1 MDNQSWWAEQESLT
15 LWIQTKRWS
24 NLFLWITKS
33 IDVKN
38 VCRNAHPLY
47 VCNFKISVQSVW
59 IWLCTLFVPFYI
71 DTGLNI
77 DSYKKD
83 HYVLILKNPWLIF
96 EYSNEVTLETKLRF
110 YSFLRH
116 LQLLI
121 LVNLLLYRK

>member
-15 LWIQTKRWS
+15 LWIQTKRLS

-38 VCRNAHPLY
+38 VCLNAHPLY

-96 EYSNEVTLETKLRF
+96 VYWNEVTLETKLRF